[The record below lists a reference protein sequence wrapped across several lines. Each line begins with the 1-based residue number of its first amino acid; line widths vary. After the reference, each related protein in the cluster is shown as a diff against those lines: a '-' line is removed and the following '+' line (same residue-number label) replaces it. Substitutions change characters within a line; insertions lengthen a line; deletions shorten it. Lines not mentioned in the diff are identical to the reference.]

1 MVYATSTFLLRRTAV
16 LGLAFVLA
24 AGLGACAQQ
33 PNEPDDGSVEPTD
46 TVEPTGTPPAN
57 YVEGVRVYFT
67 RDERIGASVH
77 YRFAES
83 DESPQELAVIETL
96 AGPNETERGYGFTSA
111 IPAGTRL
118 LRVEV
123 SPDGLN
129 TVDLS
134 GTFDDGGGTFSMS
147 MRLAQVVCAL
157 TQFPD
162 CTGVRFKI
170 DGVAVET
177 FSGEGIIISG
187 PLTRGD
193 FEELLP
199 AILVESPLPG
209 SAIPGPESGTVVVS
223 GSANVFEAV
232 FRVEIRAADGTVLAE
247 QRLEATSGT
256 GTRGTFEASVP
267 LDLSPNLEGTNGSV
281 VFYEPSPKDGSPTH
295 IITVPIILSHE
306 RNPLRAS
313 AP

>member
-1 MVYATSTFLLRRTAV
+1 MCRLRGEEPVVYATSTFLLRRTAV

-134 GTFDDGGGTFSMS
+134 GTFDDG
-147 MRLAQVVCAL
+147 R
-157 TQFPD
+157 
-162 CTGVRFKI
+162 R
-170 DGVAVET
+170 
-177 FSGEGIIISG
+177 
-187 PLTRGD
+187 R
-193 FEELLP
+193 P
-199 AILVESPLPG
+199 A
-209 SAIPGPESGTVVVS
+209 
-223 GSANVFEAV
+223 
-232 FRVEIRAADGTVLAE
+232 
-247 QRLEATSGT
+247 T
-256 GTRGTFEASVP
+256 GTRRFLHGSIRRSSTRGCWRAGPRPGSRAAVSRPERDGPRGVRGPYS
-267 LDLSPNLEGTNGSV
+267 LEHG
-281 VFYEPSPKDGSPTH
+281 
-295 IITVPIILSHE
+295 
-306 RNPLRAS
+306 LR
-313 AP
+313 